1 MFTEA
6 GPPSIAGESDVRETV
21 NFSAGSSSR
30 SFTIPILTYLGPVS
44 PGWKVTSLTLLS
56 KSASPA
62 VSVLSVFGTI
72 LFFEK
77 KKKFYVNKFLDIFIH
92 HICFG
97 LIG

>member
-1 MFTEA
+1 MFTEE

-30 SFTIPILTYLGPVS
+30 SFTIPILTYLCSVS

-62 VSVLSVFGTI
+62 VSDLGTI

-77 KKKFYVNKFLDIFIH
+77 KNKFYVNKFLDIFIH
-92 HICFG
+92 HMFWFDG
-97 LIG
+97 LKI